1 MAARTHRAT
10 IIEPAP
16 SAGSC
21 SRGRRAR
28 RLRVLLV
35 EPEAQQQA
43 VLGAALAEAG
53 FEVVVVPSAEDARA
67 ELVASQVVP
76 HLFVIE
82 TELEGVDGFGLCSQL
97 RADVRTATVPVV
109 LTASHSEPFHVE
121 LANTVGADDYLPKPV
136 RVQDVVA
143 LVRLKAGRRSGELSY
158 EAHSARL
165 PLPHIARMLLAGARS
180 GRVVLKD
187 CEGFFAF
194 RGGRVVDAGFQGERG
209 VVALRRLLAF
219 GSGVYAVSY
228 GAELHR
234 GSLLMDKEFLC
245 EQVLP
250 ALERFE
256 RLREVG
262 VPLAARLTVEFPKL
276 AEHLSS
282 LPDDVIGL
290 VRLFDGRRSV
300 RAVLEECRFTEVV
313 AFEAITRLFA
323 LGVLVPACHV
333 EERERLQD
341 ASRYLEE
348 AEAWRVALVAE
359 EREAEEH
366 AAQAHEAQVQATE
379 ARVQAAEAPRAEE
392 SQAAQSEPAPQVPE
406 PAVVAEKQAEEVP
419 LWPLAS
425 VLSFPKPV
433 VRRWEERSKAR
444 KAGVFHLAS
453 GAGAPSP
460 RSVDK
465 V

>member
-10 IIEPAP
+10 IIEPTA
-16 SAGSC
+16 SAGSS

-35 EPEAQQQA
+35 EPEAHLQA
-43 VLGAALAEAG
+43 MLGGALAEAG

-67 ELVASQVVP
+67 ELAASQVVP
-76 HLFVIE
+76 HLFIIE
-82 TELEGVDGFGLCSQL
+82 TDLEGVDGFGLCSQL
-97 RADVRTATVPVV
+97 RADVRTAMVPVM
-109 LTASHSEPFHVE
+109 LTTLNPEPFHAE
-121 LANTVGADDYLPKPV
+121 LAHTVGADDFLPRPV
-136 RVQDVVA
+136 RVPDVLA
-143 LVRLKAGRRSGELSY
+143 LARLKAGRRSGELSY

-165 PLPHIARMLLAGARS
+165 PLPLIARALLAGARS
-180 GRVVLKD
+180 GRLVLKD

-194 RGGRVVDAGFQGERG
+194 RGGRMVDAGFQGEHG

-228 GAELHR
+228 GSELHR
-234 GSLLMDKEFLC
+234 GSLLMDKAFLC

-262 VPLAARLTVEFPKL
+262 VPLAARLAVEFPKL
-276 AEHLSS
+276 AEHLPS
-282 LPDDVIGL
+282 LPEDVIGL

-333 EERERLQD
+333 EEREQRVQD
-341 ASRYLEE
+341 MSRYLAE
-348 AEAWRVALVAE
+348 AEAWRMALVAE

-366 AAQAHEAQVQATE
+366 AARAHEEQLQATE
-379 ARVQAAEAPRAEE
+379 QTRAEQPQAARSE
-392 SQAAQSEPAPQVPE
+392 STPEVPE
-406 PAVVAEKQAEEVP
+406 VPEVP
-419 LWPLAS
+419 PVAS
-425 VLSFPKPV
+425 LLSFPKPV
-433 VRRWEERSKAR
+433 VRRWEERPKAR
-444 KAGVFHLAS
+444 AGGVFHLAS
-453 GAGAPSP
+453 GAESSSP
-460 RSVDK
+460 LTVDK